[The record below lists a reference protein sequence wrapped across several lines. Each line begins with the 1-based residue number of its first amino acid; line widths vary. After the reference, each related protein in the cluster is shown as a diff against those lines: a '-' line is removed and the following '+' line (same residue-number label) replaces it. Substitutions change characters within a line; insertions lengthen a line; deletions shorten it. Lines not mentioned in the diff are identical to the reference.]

1 LSLKDFKALR
11 LSLASPEQ
19 IESWSYGEVTKPETI
34 NYRRLRPERDG
45 LFCEAIFGPTKDWQC
60 ACGKYKHI
68 RFRGVVCERC
78 GVEVT
83 RSSVRR
89 ERMGHIRL
97 AAPVAHIWYTR
108 RVPSYLGL
116 LLDVS
121 RRNMDRVLYFAQ
133 YVITHVDE
141 DARTKTLRRLD
152 DDLLREKTRLERATT
167 DKIAEINLRL
177 EEAHENLQRRR
188 KQREEELEEKEA
200 ALSDAVTNE
209 VRLMQGRLEVLVG
222 KAAPETLQPTFY
234 ESPLVEAGQVVDR
247 AYLARPQ
254 ELAATRLDEIK
265 DQIRQETE
273 DVALVISAEEEQLRY
288 EAGQATDILNERLAQ
303 QMQELE
309 AEVDEQ
315 KEELRN
321 LKSMTF
327 LTESRYHELN
337 DHWGNV
343 FEAKMGAEAFFDIC
357 KEIDLEALSKEL
369 RATMRTTRSKQMKK
383 KATKRLRVIE
393 SLRKS
398 NNRPDWMILT
408 ILPVIPPELRPMIQL
423 DGGRFATSDLNDLYR
438 RVVNRN
444 NRLKR
449 LLELGAPDVIVRNE
463 KRMLQEAVDSLID
476 NSRRG
481 KAVSARGRRPL
492 KSLSDYLKGKQ
503 GRFRRN
509 LLGKRVDY
517 SGRSVIVIGPE
528 LALHQCGLPKS
539 MALELFQ
546 PFVINRLVEYNYAIN
561 VKGAKRIIEQQRP
574 EVWEVLEEVVRDRPV
589 LLNRAPTLH
598 RLGIQAFEP
607 VLVDGDAIQIHP
619 LVCAAFNADFDGDQ
633 MAVHVPLSKRAV
645 TEARDLMLSTR
656 NLLKPASGEPIVG
669 PQKDMVLGCFYMTM
683 EREEPGEHL
692 STFGDMEEVRFAY
705 ELGKVRLHQYI
716 RLRFRSWIE
725 QEPLDY
731 LDLSDE
737 VKEALTQTSIKTVG
751 QLLDL
756 QANGNLPKAT
766 GLDAQDEQEI
776 QDMLEAVGYR
786 PEDRGDSPYLQTT
799 VGRVIFNLILPAQ
812 LRFVDDT
819 MDKGK
824 LQYLVGECYNR
835 MGMDSTAKLVDDI
848 KAIGFRFATK
858 SGTSIAVSDITVPA
872 EKAVIIKLI
881 QDEVNRVEHQY
892 RRGLITEDEQYM
904 RTVELWTKAT
914 DDITTAVAKNLDAE
928 GPIRVMAVSGATKG
942 GFTPIRQLAGMRGLM
957 ADPAGRIIALPIRS
971 NFREGLTALE
981 YFISTHG
988 ARKGLADTAL
998 RTADAGYLTRRLV
1011 DVAQDVIIDAEDC
1024 GTRSGIWIT
1033 QEDAKKMGQSMYERV
1048 LGRVAAGNVVNTE
1061 TGEIIVSTGEMI
1073 EEEQAEAIQKQGIE
1087 QVYVR
1092 SPLTC
1097 ALRHGMCA
1105 TCYGRDLARGGLI
1118 KVGEAVGI
1126 IAAQSIGEPGTQLTL
1141 RTFHTGGVAGAS
1153 DITHGLPRVQ
1163 ELFEA
1168 RIPKGEAVVSD
1179 IDGRLEL
1186 HQQDGIRVLKVI
1198 NAEILTDEYAVPKNY
1213 RVLVENEQSVI
1224 EGDVVAQYGERTI
1237 KATNAGRVFIES
1249 PAVLITPTDS
1259 SYPVEYPIPANY
1271 KAIVEDGQ
1279 SIKEGDPLAQY
1290 GVHQVTAG
1298 TAGTVAV
1305 RPQTTVY
1312 VRNER
1317 RDEREYEIATTA
1329 RLRIDPGTRV
1339 RAGEQLT
1346 EGSINPNRLLRIKG
1360 REAAQVYLLTEIQ
1373 QVYRSQGVNISDKHI
1388 EVIIRQMTSKVRVAQ
1403 SGDTELLPGEMV
1415 NRLTFQDIN
1424 SEITRAG
1431 GQRATA
1437 RPVLLGITKAAL
1449 NTESF
1454 LSASSFQH
1462 TINVLAGAAIE
1473 GKVDGLHGLKENVII
1488 GKLIPAGTGYRR
1500 HNRSGEEERSMRTPL
1515 MSSGMGGAGD

>member
-1 LSLKDFKALR
+1 MSLKDFKALR
-11 LSLASPEQ
+11 ISLASPEE
-19 IESWSYGEVTKPETI
+19 ILSWSYGEVTKPETI

-45 LFCEAIFGPTKDWQC
+45 LFCEAIFGPTRDWQC

-68 RFRGVVCERC
+68 RFRGVTCERC

-89 ERMGHIRL
+89 ERMGHIKL

-133 YVITHVDE
+133 YVITYVDE
-141 DARTKTLRRLD
+141 DGRTKALRRLD
-152 DDLLREKTRLERATT
+152 DELLRERTRIERGTQE
-167 DKIAEINLRL
+167 KIAEIDTRL
-177 EEAHENLQRRR
+177 QEALDNLQRRR
-188 KQREEELEEKEA
+188 KQREEELEDKGST
-200 ALSDAVTNE
+200 LTDAVTNE
-209 VRLMQGRLEVLVG
+209 VRSMQSRLESLVG
-222 KAAPETLQPTFY
+222 QKASEDIRVSFHETPIVVAGET
-234 ESPLVEAGQVVDR
+234 VER
-247 AYLARPQ
+247 SHLSRPQ
-254 ELAATRLDEIK
+254 ELAAARLDQIK
-265 DQIRQETE
+265 DEIRGEME
-273 DVALVISAEEEQLRY
+273 DIALLISAEGDQLSY
-288 EAGQATDILNERLAQ
+288 EAGQAGEILKERLNQ
-303 QMQELE
+303 QLADLE
-309 AEVDEQ
+309 AEADDK
-315 KEELRN
+315 KEDLRA
-321 LKSMTF
+321 LRQMTF
-327 LTESRYHELN
+327 LTESRFHELT
-337 DHWGNV
+337 DRWGHV
-343 FEAKMGAEAFFDIC
+343 FEAKMGAEAFLDIC
-357 KEIDLEALSKEL
+357 KQIDLDALGKEL
-369 RATMRTTRSKQMKK
+369 RSTMRTTRSKQLKK
-383 KATKRLRVIE
+383 KATKRLQVVE
-393 SLRKS
+393 ALRRS
-398 NNRPDWMILT
+398 NNRPEWMILT
-408 ILPVIPPELRPMIQL
+408 MLPVIPPELRPMIQL

-449 LLELGAPDVIVRNE
+449 LLDLGAPDVIVRNE

-528 LALHQCGLPKS
+528 LELHQCGLPKS

-546 PFVINRLVEYNYAIN
+546 PFVINRLVDYNYAIN

-574 EVWEVLEEVVRDRPV
+574 EVWEVLEEVIQERPV

-607 VLVDGDAIQIHP
+607 TLVDGEAIQIHP

-633 MAVHVPLSKRAV
+633 MAVHVPLSERAV
-645 TEARDLMLSTR
+645 TEARELMLASR

-669 PQKDMVLGCFYMTM
+669 PAKDMVLGCFYMTM
-683 EREEPGEHL
+683 DRKVSPEVLPAFANMDEVHL
-692 STFGDMEEVRFAY
+692 AY
-705 ELGKVRLHQYI
+705 DLGKVQLHTPV
-716 RLRFRSWIE
+716 RLRFRSWIDD
-725 QEPLDY
+725 EPIEY

-737 VKEALTQTSIKTVG
+737 VQDAIEGASIQSVG
-751 QLLDL
+751 QMLDL
-756 QANGNLPKAT
+756 MERGRLEGMA
-766 GLDAQDEQEI
+766 GLDEGDEQEI
-776 QDMLEAVGYR
+776 RDMLAAVGFL
-786 PEDRGDSPYLQTT
+786 PEDRGATPYVETT
-799 VGRVIFNLILPAQ
+799 VGRVIFNLILPQ
-812 LRFVDDT
+812 PLRFANEV
-819 MDKGK
+819 MDKGQ
-824 LQYLVGECYNR
+824 LQELVSKCYNR
-835 MGMDSTAKLVDDI
+835 LGMGATAKLVDDI
-848 KAIGFRFATK
+848 KSIGFRYATK
-858 SGTSIAVSDITVPA
+858 SGTSIAVSDITVPP
-872 EKAVIIKLI
+872 EKEIILRLVSE
-881 QDEVNRVEHQY
+881 EVNRVEHQY

-914 DDITTAVAKNLDAE
+914 DDITTAVARSMDPE
-928 GPIRVMAVSGATKG
+928 GPIRVMAISGATKG

-1011 DVAQDVIIDAEDC
+1011 DVAHNVIIDSEDC
-1024 GTRSGIWIT
+1024 GTRSGIWVSLEET
-1033 QEDAKKMGQSMYERV
+1033 QRLGQSLAERIA
-1048 LGRVAAGNVVNTE
+1048 GRVAAGSVVDPE
-1061 TGEIIVSTGEMI
+1061 SGEILAAMGEV
-1073 EEEQAEAIQKQGIE
+1073 IE
-1087 QVYVR
+1087 QEHVDRIERANVKEVYVR

-1105 TCYGRDLARGGLI
+1105 TCYGQDLARGGMI
-1118 KVGEAVGI
+1118 RIGEAVGI

-1168 RIPKGEAVVSD
+1168 RIPKGEAVISD
-1179 IDGRLEL
+1179 IDGRVEL
-1186 HQQDGIRVLKVI
+1186 DQQDGVRVLKVVHH
-1198 NAEILTDEYAVPKNY
+1198 EVFTDEYSIPRNY
-1213 RVLVENEQSVI
+1213 RVLVQDEQSVL
-1224 EGDVVAQYGERTI
+1224 EGEAVAQYGERTI
-1237 KATNAGRVFIES
+1237 EAENAGRVFVEE
-1249 PAVLITPTDS
+1249 PAILITPPDS
-1259 SYPVEYPIPANY
+1259 KYPVELPIPANY
-1271 KAIVEDGQ
+1271 RPIVADGQ
-1279 SIKEGDPLAQY
+1279 QVKDGDAVAQY
-1290 GVHQVTAG
+1290 GARQITTEVAGQVAL
-1298 TAGTVAV
+1298 

-1312 VRNER
+1312 IRRER
-1317 RDEREYEIATTA
+1317 RDEREYEIPTTA
-1329 RLRIDPGTRV
+1329 RLRVEQGAMV
-1339 RAGEQLT
+1339 KAGQQVT
-1346 EGSINPNRLLRIKG
+1346 EGSINPTRLLRILG
-1360 REAAQVYLLTEIQ
+1360 REAAQVYLLNEIQ
-1373 QVYRSQGVNISDKHI
+1373 DVYRSQGVVINDKHL
-1388 EVIIRQMTSKVRVAQ
+1388 ETIIRQMTNRVRIAQ
-1403 SGDTELLPGEMV
+1403 SGDTDLLPGEMV
-1415 NRLTFQDIN
+1415 NRLVFQDIN
-1424 SEITRAG
+1424 EEVTRAG
-1431 GQRATA
+1431 GQKATA

-1454 LSASSFQH
+1454 LSGASFQH

-1473 GKVDGLHGLKENVII
+1473 GKVDGLYGLKENVII

-1500 HNRSGEEERSMRTPL
+1500 RRDGNSGRTVNNSL
-1515 MSSGMGGAGD
+1515 ISSNLGSSSD